1 MSESRR
7 LIWPLAALALL
18 MLVNAIFN
26 PSFFHLEFRDGHLFG
41 SMVDVLN
48 RGAPVMLLSLGMS
61 LVIATGGI
69 DLSVGAVMAIT
80 GAAAAALIMRQSDSP
95 LAWLNLHGVTAA
107 IIGTALLFAVVAGI
121 WNGTLVV
128 LLGLQP
134 IVATLILMVAGRG
147 VAQLLTNG
155 QIITFDNPSFS
166 FIARGWFLGLPFPV
180 TIVAVAAIII
190 SLIARG
196 TALGLFVESV
206 GNNPTASR
214 LAGLPAGWV
223 KLGVYTLCGLCAGL
237 AGLITTADIQAADAN
252 NAGLYLE
259 LDAILAVSLGGAS
272 LNGGRFS
279 LLGSLIGAVL
289 LQALTSTILAHNV
302 PPPLTLVIKGL
313 VVVAVCLLQS
323 PVFRAKMRRILPKSA
338 GPVAHVVSK

>member
-1 MSESRR
+1 MNESRR

-18 MLVNAIFN
+18 LAINAVFN
-26 PSFFHLEFRDGHLFG
+26 RPFFHVELRDGHLYG
-41 SMVDVLN
+41 SMIDVLN
-48 RGAPVMLLSLGMS
+48 RGGPVMLLSLGMS

-69 DLSVGAVMAIT
+69 DLSVGAVMAIA
-80 GAAAAALIMRQSDSP
+80 GAVAASLIARPEDSP
-95 LAWLNLHGVTAA
+95 LAFIHVSNVIW
-107 IIGTALLFAVVAGI
+107 IIGLSLLAALIAGI
-121 WNGTLVV
+121 WNGSLVA

-155 QIITFDNPSFS
+155 QIVTFDNAPFS
-166 FIARGWFLGLPFPV
+166 FVARGWLFGLPFPV
-180 TIVAVAAIII
+180 TIVAVAAITTA
-190 SLIARG
+190 LVTRA
-196 TALGLFVESV
+196 TALGLFIESV

-223 KLGVYTLCGLCAGL
+223 KLACYAISGLCAGI
-237 AGLITTADIQAADAN
+237 AGLVVTADIQGADAS

-279 LLGSLIGAVL
+279 LLGSLIGAIL
-289 LQALTSTILAHNV
+289 LQTLTTTILSHNV
-302 PPPLTLVIKGL
+302 PPALTMVIKGTL
-313 VVVAVCLLQS
+313 VVLVCLLQS
-323 PVFRAKMRRILPKSA
+323 QTFRDKIKRLWRRPA
-338 GPVAHVVSK
+338 